1 MINSRLWR
9 EFFVSAQ
16 FMQARIVTLQNQVDQ
31 PSPKPLS
38 YVVLRKFSHRK
49 IGQTCSCIPLKNGP
63 SLCQKLI
70 DQQLSKSIQIQIHRT
85 QKVRSIIQK
94 NPKSVSINFFLFSF
108 KFKQHNP
115 FLSYPKKPLSTKH
128 K

>member
-16 FMQARIVTLQNQVDQ
+16 FMQVRIVTMQNQVDQ

-49 IGQTCSCIPLKNGP
+49 IGQTCSCIPLKNSP

-70 DQQLSKSIQIQIHRT
+70 DQQLSKSIQILRT

-94 NPKSVSINFFLFSF
+94 IQNPYQSTSF
-108 KFKQHNP
+108 Y
-115 FLSYPKKPLSTKH
+115 FLSSSSNITRFYPILKNHCPQNTSD
-128 K
+128 